1 MPEREKAIFP
11 RAVGRSSGGL
21 ELRCVIFARND
32 DGIVLI
38 RHRRNPIVRDAWTLP
53 GGVLDY
59 GMSPRES
66 GGRILMDQAGVPA
79 ETMRLL
85 TVESSSQGSW
95 TLAFLWDAVIRKAP
109 VAGAG
114 IAELRV
120 EPIEKCL
127 AEDLDLLARMQLE
140 RYRGLELEET
150 A

>member
-1 MPEREKAIFP
+1 M
-11 RAVGRSSGGL
+11 
-21 ELRCVIFARND
+21 IFARND

-38 RHRRNPIVRDAWTLP
+38 RHRRDPIVRDAWTLP

-66 GGRILMDQAGVPA
+66 AGRILMDQAGVPA

-95 TLAFLWDAVIRKAP
+95 MLSFQWDAVIRKAP

-127 AEDLDLLARMQLE
+127 AEDLDVLARMQLE
-140 RYRGLELEET
+140 GYRVHELEET

>member
-1 MPEREKAIFP
+1 M
-11 RAVGRSSGGL
+11 
-21 ELRCVIFARND
+21 IFARND
-32 DGIVLI
+32 DGIVLV
-38 RHRRNPIVRDAWTLP
+38 RHRRDPIVRDAWTLP

-66 GGRILMDQAGVPA
+66 AGRILMDQAGVPA

-95 TLAFLWDAVIRKAP
+95 TLSFLWDAVVRKAP

-120 EPIEKCL
+120 ESIEKCL
-127 AEDLDLLARMQLE
+127 AEDLDVLARMQLE
-140 RYRGLELEET
+140 RYRVHGPEET

>member
-11 RAVGRSSGGL
+11 RAAGRSSGGL
-21 ELRCVIFARND
+21 ELRCVIFARNE

-38 RHRRNPIVRDAWTLP
+38 RHRRDPIVRDAWTLP

-66 GGRILMDQAGVPA
+66 AGRILMDQAGVPA
-79 ETMRLL
+79 ETMRLM

-95 TLAFLWDAVIRKAP
+95 TLAFHWDAVIRKTP
-109 VAGAG
+109 VAGPG

-120 EPIEKCL
+120 EPIERCL
-127 AEDLDLLARMQLE
+127 AEDLDVLARMQLE
-140 RYRGLELEET
+140 RYRGLGLEET